1 MAKMSQEVQDL
12 FNEVADVVLAT
23 ARKDDAQPNA
33 CIIGAKRIIDD
44 ETIYISDQFFNKTL
58 ANIRENGKVSIVFWG
73 DNGAAYQIHGTAS
86 YVTEGE
92 QYEQLR
98 AGFEQFFKD
107 KGLPIVPKG
116 GVFVHVDEVYS
127 SAPGPHAGE
136 KIA

>member
-1 MAKMSQEVQDL
+1 MAKMPQEVQDL

-33 CIIGAKRIIDD
+33 CVIGAKRIIDD
-44 ETIYISDQFFNKTL
+44 ETIYISDQFFKKTL
-58 ANIRENGKVSIVFWG
+58 ANIQENEKVSIVFWG
-73 DNGAAYQIHGTAS
+73 EKGRAYQIHGTAS
-86 YVTEGE
+86 YATEGE

-98 AGFEQFFKD
+98 EGFEQFFKD
-107 KGLPIVPKG
+107 RGLPIVPKG

-127 SAPGPHAGE
+127 SAPGPNAGD